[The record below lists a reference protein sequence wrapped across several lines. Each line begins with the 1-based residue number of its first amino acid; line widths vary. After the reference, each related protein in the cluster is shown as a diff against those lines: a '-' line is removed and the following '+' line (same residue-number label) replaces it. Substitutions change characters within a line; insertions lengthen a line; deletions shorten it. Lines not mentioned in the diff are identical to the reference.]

1 MNDGFIK
8 NSVTAGVGKAD
19 TSAAGNVHI
28 GGEGRLNVLLAQDT
42 GNDILVTSNL
52 GVAQDQECVTL
63 GVEVLCEQC
72 PVGAILEVSHI
83 NIQFRALHIQQNT
96 ANATAFR
103 ICPAIGVAFHQNGG
117 LGLQNGVTAQDQVA
131 DGAFAGGQ
139 VAVIV
144 SGPNRCEV
152 AVLIAHSID

>member
-1 MNDGFIK
+1 MDDGFVE
-8 NSVTAGVGKAD
+8 NSVTAGISKAD
-19 TSAAGNVHI
+19 TGTAGDVHI
-28 GGEGRLNVLLAQDT
+28 GGEGGLDIFLAQNV

-52 GVAQDQECVTL
+52 GVAQDQERISL
-63 GVEVLCEQC
+63 GSKVLCEQR